1 MCLFIDLLVNGSKE
15 KKNRKKISDVYNLPK
30 SVVKC
35 SLFADSR
42 LLTVLGWLTRVQ
54 IFNHG
59 IFTGVKVGCSSILIM
74 QLCYLFNDAFDE
86 ITIGLEHPCAYLR
99 VLTSYLPI
107 CANEECKKITH
118 LCGNKLKNRELSASN
133 HDEFGF
139 SSFGVPIRLCLNY
152 QNILVTCLFAVPD
165 AFLHC

>member
-1 MCLFIDLLVNGSKE
+1 M
-15 KKNRKKISDVYNLPK
+15 
-30 SVVKC
+30 VKC

-74 QLCYLFNDAFDE
+74 QFCYLFNDAFDK
-86 ITIGLEHPCAYLR
+86 ITIRLEHPCAYLR
-99 VLTSYLPI
+99 VLTSCLPI

-152 QNILVTCLFAVPD
+152 QNILVTSLFAVPD